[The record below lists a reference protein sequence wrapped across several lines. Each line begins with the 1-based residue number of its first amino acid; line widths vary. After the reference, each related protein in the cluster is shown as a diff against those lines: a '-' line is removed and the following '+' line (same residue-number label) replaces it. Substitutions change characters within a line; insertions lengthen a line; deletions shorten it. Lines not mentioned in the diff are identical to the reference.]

1 MIKKNLTT
9 EKTNLVMSFT
19 SGTSQADEVKAILE
33 HVSKDKFDG
42 NYTDEVFEKFV
53 ENIIVNSRDEL
64 TFKLKC
70 GLSLSVAGEQAGIQK
85 THSSMGLILKN
96 INYLG
101 NEVYP
106 AIIDKETFDK
116 AEEVRSKR
124 AKDLGRIVEL
134 AAFSAPPPI
143 ERFKMRKSEGKLPDD
158 PVVRAEY
165 LYSLIESE
173 V

>member
-1 MIKKNLTT
+1 MAYVPYGYTITDGEVTVDEKKA
-9 EKTNLVMSFT
+9 EQVRVF
-19 SGTSQADEVKAILE
+19 
-33 HVSKDKFDG
+33 
-42 NYTDEVFEKFV
+42 FEKY
-53 ENIIVNSRDEL
+53 IS
-64 TFKLKC
+64 
-70 GLSLSVAGEQAGIQK
+70 GLSLAVAGEQAGIEK

-96 INYLG
+96 THYIG
-101 NEVYP
+101 NDVYP

-116 AEEVRSKR
+116 AEEVRQKR

-158 PVVRAEY
+158 PVGRAEY

>member
-1 MIKKNLTT
+1 MAYVPYGYAIKDGVVTVD
-9 EKTNLVMSFT
+9 ERA
-19 SGTSQADEVKAILE
+19 ADQVR
-33 HVSKDKFDG
+33 DF
-42 NYTDEVFEKFV
+42 FEKY
-53 ENIIVNSRDEL
+53 IS
-64 TFKLKC
+64 
-70 GLSLSVAGEQAGIQK
+70 GLSLAVAGEQAGIEK

-101 NEVYP
+101 NDVYP

-124 AKDLGRIVEL
+124 AKDMGRIVEL

>member
-1 MIKKNLTT
+1 MAYVPYGYTVKDGVVTVD
-9 EKTNLVMSFT
+9 ERA
-19 SGTSQADEVKAILE
+19 ADQVR
-33 HVSKDKFDG
+33 DF
-42 NYTDEVFEKFV
+42 FEKY
-53 ENIIVNSRDEL
+53 IS
-64 TFKLKC
+64 
-70 GLSLSVAGEQAGIQK
+70 GLSLAVAGEQAGIQK

-101 NEVYP
+101 NDVYP

-116 AEEVRSKR
+116 AEEVRNKR
-124 AKDLGRIVEL
+124 AKNLGRIAEL
-134 AAFSAPPPI
+134 AAFSAPPPL

-158 PVVRAEY
+158 PVARAEY

>member
-1 MIKKNLTT
+1 MAYVPYGYTITDGIVT
-9 EKTNLVMSFT
+9 VDERA
-19 SGTSQADEVKAILE
+19 ADQVR
-33 HVSKDKFDG
+33 VF
-42 NYTDEVFEKFV
+42 FEKY
-53 ENIIVNSRDEL
+53 IS
-64 TFKLKC
+64 
-70 GLSLSVAGEQAGIQK
+70 GLSLAVAGEQAGIEK

-96 INYLG
+96 VHYLG

-106 AIIDKETFDK
+106 AIIDKEIFDK
-116 AEEVRSKR
+116 AEEVRCKR
-124 AKDLGRIVEL
+124 TKDLGRIVEL

>member
-1 MIKKNLTT
+1 MAYVPYGYTITDGIVT
-9 EKTNLVMSFT
+9 VDERA
-19 SGTSQADEVKAILE
+19 ADQVR
-33 HVSKDKFDG
+33 VF
-42 NYTDEVFEKFV
+42 FEKY
-53 ENIIVNSRDEL
+53 IS
-64 TFKLKC
+64 
-70 GLSLSVAGEQAGIQK
+70 GLSLAVAGEQAGIEK

-96 INYLG
+96 VHYLG

-143 ERFKMRKSEGKLPDD
+143 ERFKMRKSEGKLPED
-158 PVVRAEY
+158 PVGRAEY

>member
-1 MIKKNLTT
+1 MAYVPYGYTITDGIVT
-9 EKTNLVMSFT
+9 VDERA
-19 SGTSQADEVKAILE
+19 ADQVR
-33 HVSKDKFDG
+33 VF
-42 NYTDEVFEKFV
+42 FEKY
-53 ENIIVNSRDEL
+53 IS
-64 TFKLKC
+64 
-70 GLSLSVAGEQAGIQK
+70 GLSLAVAGEQAGIEK

-96 INYLG
+96 VHYLG

-124 AKDLGRIVEL
+124 VKDLGRIVEL
-134 AAFSAPPPI
+134 AAFSSPPPI
-143 ERFKMRKSEGKLPDD
+143 ERFKMKKSEGKLPDD
-158 PVVRAEY
+158 PVGRAEY

>member
-1 MIKKNLTT
+1 MAYVPYGYTIT
-9 EKTNLVMSFT
+9 EGIVTVDEKA
-19 SGTSQADEVKAILE
+19 ADQVR
-33 HVSKDKFDG
+33 VF
-42 NYTDEVFEKFV
+42 FEK
-53 ENIIVNSRDEL
+53 NIS
-64 TFKLKC
+64 
-70 GLSLSVAGEQAGIQK
+70 GLSLAVAGEQAGIEK

-96 INYLG
+96 VHYLG
-101 NEVYP
+101 NDVYP

-143 ERFKMRKSEGKLPDD
+143 ERFKMRKSEGKLPED
-158 PVVRAEY
+158 PVGRAEH

>member
-1 MIKKNLTT
+1 MAYVPYGYTIT
-9 EKTNLVMSFT
+9 EGIVTVDEKA
-19 SGTSQADEVKAILE
+19 ADQVR
-33 HVSKDKFDG
+33 VF
-42 NYTDEVFEKFV
+42 FEKY
-53 ENIIVNSRDEL
+53 IL
-64 TFKLKC
+64 
-70 GLSLSVAGEQAGIQK
+70 GLSLAVAGEQAGIQK

-101 NEVYP
+101 NDVYP

-124 AKDLGRIVEL
+124 AKDMGRIVEL
-134 AAFSAPPPI
+134 AAFSAPQPI

>member
-1 MIKKNLTT
+1 MAYVPYGYAITDGVVT
-9 EKTNLVMSFT
+9 VDERA
-19 SGTSQADEVKAILE
+19 ADQVR
-33 HVSKDKFDG
+33 DF
-42 NYTDEVFEKFV
+42 FEKY
-53 ENIIVNSRDEL
+53 IS
-64 TFKLKC
+64 
-70 GLSLSVAGEQAGIQK
+70 GLSLAVAGEQAGIQK

-96 INYLG
+96 VHYLG
-101 NEVYP
+101 NEVSP

-158 PVVRAEY
+158 PVGRAEY

>member
-1 MIKKNLTT
+1 MAYVPYGYAITDGVVT
-9 EKTNLVMSFT
+9 VDERA
-19 SGTSQADEVKAILE
+19 ADQVR
-33 HVSKDKFDG
+33 DF
-42 NYTDEVFEKFV
+42 FEKY
-53 ENIIVNSRDEL
+53 IS
-64 TFKLKC
+64 
-70 GLSLSVAGEQAGIQK
+70 GLFLAVAGEQAGIQK

-96 INYLG
+96 VNYLG
-101 NEVYP
+101 NDVYP

-124 AKDLGRIVEL
+124 AKDLGRIAEL

-158 PVVRAEY
+158 PVGRAEY

>member
-1 MIKKNLTT
+1 MAYVPYGYTVIDGVIIIDEKAAGQVKEFFKKYI
-9 EKTNLVMSFT
+9 S
-19 SGTSQADEVKAILE
+19 
-33 HVSKDKFDG
+33 
-42 NYTDEVFEKFV
+42 
-53 ENIIVNSRDEL
+53 
-64 TFKLKC
+64 
-70 GLSLSVAGEQAGIQK
+70 GLSLAVAGEQAGIQK

-96 INYLG
+96 VNYLG
-101 NEVYP
+101 NDVYP

-124 AKDLGRIVEL
+124 AKDLGRIAEL

-143 ERFKMRKSEGKLPDD
+143 ERFKMKKSEGILPDD
-158 PVVRAEY
+158 PVARAEY

>member
-1 MIKKNLTT
+1 MAYVPYGYTITDGVVT
-9 EKTNLVMSFT
+9 VDERA
-19 SGTSQADEVKAILE
+19 ADQVR
-33 HVSKDKFDG
+33 DF
-42 NYTDEVFEKFV
+42 FEKY
-53 ENIIVNSRDEL
+53 IS
-64 TFKLKC
+64 

-101 NEVYP
+101 NDVYP

-116 AEEVRSKR
+116 AEEVRQKR

-158 PVVRAEY
+158 PVGRAEY

>member
-1 MIKKNLTT
+1 MAYVPYGYTITDGVVT
-9 EKTNLVMSFT
+9 VDERA
-19 SGTSQADEVKAILE
+19 ADQVR
-33 HVSKDKFDG
+33 DF
-42 NYTDEVFEKFV
+42 FEKY
-53 ENIIVNSRDEL
+53 IS
-64 TFKLKC
+64 
-70 GLSLSVAGEQAGIQK
+70 GLSLAVAGEQAGIQK

-101 NEVYP
+101 NDVYP

-134 AAFSAPPPI
+134 AAFSSPPPI
-143 ERFKMRKSEGKLPDD
+143 ERFKMKKSEGKLPDD
-158 PVVRAEY
+158 PVGRAEY

>member
-1 MIKKNLTT
+1 MAYVPYGYAITDGVVT
-9 EKTNLVMSFT
+9 VDERA
-19 SGTSQADEVKAILE
+19 ADQVR
-33 HVSKDKFDG
+33 DF
-42 NYTDEVFEKFV
+42 FEKY
-53 ENIIVNSRDEL
+53 IS
-64 TFKLKC
+64 
-70 GLSLSVAGEQAGIQK
+70 GLSLAVAGEQAGIQK

-101 NEVYP
+101 NDVYP

-116 AEEVRSKR
+116 AEEVRNKR

-134 AAFSAPPPI
+134 AAFTAPSPI
-143 ERFKMRKSEGKLPDD
+143 ERFKMRKSEGKLPAD
-158 PVVRAEY
+158 PITRAEY